1 MGPSRNDTARV
12 SASAAQERPRP
23 ATLAVTGTLADGTAF
38 VGHLSQLSTSVENGV
53 LMLFATMTGQQLPDH
68 GARIMAPV
76 RQLTAGQGC
85 TVLTIDVGPS
95 NVPDLGSVVD
105 LNRIELTGT
114 VVPGAGAVYGNP
126 LSATA
131 LEGDGPL
138 EGIATLLNRLLNDHR
153 R

>member
-1 MGPSRNDTARV
+1 
-12 SASAAQERPRP
+12 
-23 ATLAVTGTLADGTAF
+23 
-38 VGHLSQLSTSVENGV
+38 
-53 LMLFATMTGQQLPDH
+53 
-68 GARIMAPV
+68 
-76 RQLTAGQGC
+76 
-85 TVLTIDVGPS
+85 
-95 NVPDLGSVVD
+95 VVD

>member
-1 MGPSRNDTARV
+1 M
-12 SASAAQERPRP
+12 
-23 ATLAVTGTLADGTAF
+23 
-38 VGHLSQLSTSVENGV
+38 
-53 LMLFATMTGQQLPDH
+53 
-68 GARIMAPV
+68 

-105 LNRIELTGT
+105 LNRIELPGM
-114 VVPGAGAVYGNP
+114 VVPGAGAVYGNR
-126 LSATA
+126 LSAAA
-131 LEGDGPL
+131 LERDGPL